1 MNAYH
6 GIDARISQTFAAR
19 KKRDE
24 QQFHPDSKLAPDG
37 FDIWWQKTFAQHT
50 AVFAEASALVR
61 AHRGIGSASLTG
73 IGGAR

>member
-1 MNAYH
+1 MNGYH
-6 GIDARISQTFAAR
+6 GTNAQTSSPLAPH
-19 KKRDE
+19 KKRNE
-24 QQFHPDSKLAPDG
+24 EHFHLDSSLANSG